1 MIAMLFFS
9 SQAYPEPMKLILITL
24 AALVAITM
32 TFAQVNHRGESQAEQ
47 AVLAT
52 DRQLDRAW
60 NNKDLKTLD
69 ELWTDDYLFIGWT
82 GEIMNKRERLAA
94 IRSGAFQVQ
103 SVESDEVK
111 VRVFKDVAFLTD
123 RERIRTN
130 QGEVTVRSTRAFI
143 LRDGRWQLIT
153 AQKTR
158 VGSL

>member
-1 MIAMLFFS
+1 
-9 SQAYPEPMKLILITL
+9 MKLALSTL
-24 AALVAITM
+24 AALVASQL
-32 TFAQVNHRGESQAEQ
+32 TFAQVNHPIDAEAAQ

-60 NNKDLKTLD
+60 NDKDVSALD
-69 ELWTDDYLFIGWT
+69 HLWADDYLFIGWA
-82 GEIMNKRERLAA
+82 GEIMNKHERLVA

-130 QGEVTVRSTRAFI
+130 QGEIVARSTRAFI

-158 VGSL
+158 VSSP